1 MVIPNA
7 GADVPFIT
15 EEQMREVDR
24 AMVED
29 LGILLV
35 QMMEHA
41 GRGLAAVA
49 RSRFFAGDPRGKRV
63 LVLAGSG
70 GNGGGGLVAARWL
83 HNWGATVQV
92 RMTAPARR
100 MGEVPRHQ
108 LQVLQRIGVDVSE
121 VGDAAAAE
129 VAEPQQFFRP
139 TAAEPHQR
147 GAGNADAAQPPLPP
161 ADLVLDAIIG
171 YSLRGAPS
179 GAAARAIRAANH
191 HSAPVLALD
200 VPSGVDSTTGA
211 VHEPA
216 IRAAATFTL
225 ALPKI
230 GLKQDAARRAVG
242 ELYLGD
248 IGVPPELYA
257 RPPLKLTVG
266 PVFAQSGIVR
276 LW

>member
-29 LGILLV
+29 LGILLL

-41 GRGLAAVA
+41 GRGLATVA
-49 RSRFFAGDPRGKRV
+49 RSRFFAGDPRGRRV

-108 LQVLQRIGVDVSE
+108 LQVLQRMGVDVSE
-121 VGDAAAAE
+121 VGDPA
-129 VAEPQQFFRP
+129 
-139 TAAEPHQR
+139 AAEPHQHLQPLV
-147 GAGNADAAQPPLPP
+147 AAAEPPLPP

-191 HSAPVLALD
+191 HPAPVLALD
-200 VPSGVDSTTGA
+200 APSGVDSTTGA

-225 ALPKI
+225 ALPKV
-230 GLKQDAARRAVG
+230 GFKQDAARRAVG

-266 PVFAQSGIVR
+266 PIFAQSGIVR

>member
-1 MVIPNA
+1 MDIPNA

-29 LGILLV
+29 LGIQLL

-41 GRGLAAVA
+41 GRGLATVA
-49 RSRFFAGDPRGKRV
+49 RSRFFAGDPRGGRV

-100 MGEVPRHQ
+100 MGEVPRDQ
-108 LQVLQRIGVDVSE
+108 LQVLQRMGVDVSE
-121 VGDAAAAE
+121 VVDAT
-129 VAEPQQFFRP
+129 AEPV
-139 TAAEPHQR
+139 AEPHQHFR
-147 GAGNADAAQPPLPP
+147 PNVAVAQPPPLPP

-191 HSAPVLALD
+191 HPAPVLALD
-200 VPSGVDSTTGA
+200 APSGVDSTTGA

-225 ALPKI
+225 ALPKV
-230 GLKQDAARRAVG
+230 GFKQDAARRAVG

-266 PVFAQSGIVR
+266 PIFAQSGTVR